1 MMRGSLRALFGF
13 LVVFGAAGGMDNATD
28 AQLGTL
34 CVIAAAGLLAMAS
47 GVRAMRTV

>member
-1 MMRGSLRALFGF
+1 MKGSIRALVGF

-28 AQLGTL
+28 AQVGMLV
-34 CVIAAAGLLAMAS
+34 VIAVAGLLAMAS